1 MRFCKSVCVVFA
13 VQVKVEEVE
22 METPINP
29 PSNGKQASLGSIKQE
44 VGVEHTRTEEYRT
57 PRQSGSE
64 NAAEERRKQSEDGS
78 DRSEESSMQQSENKR
93 SSSSE
98 PSHNL
103 DQQESL
109 EEDSTMEQTSDS
121 ITEQDTTG
129 EGAGMVGL
137 DEEEAELSAVE

>member
-1 MRFCKSVCVVFA
+1 MCLCKSICVVFA

-22 METPINP
+22 METLINP
-29 PSNGKQASLGSIKQE
+29 PSNGKQASLGSVKQE
-44 VGVEHTRTEEYRT
+44 EGVEHTKAEEYRT
-57 PRQSGSE
+57 VRQSGSE
-64 NAAEERRKQSEDGS
+64 NAAVERRKHSEDGS

-98 PSHNL
+98 TSHNL

-129 EGAGMVGL
+129 EGAVMVGP
-137 DEEEAELSAVE
+137 DEEETELSAVE